1 MPSGKPRKITKD
13 RKNDHIRICLEK
25 DVSYSKE
32 TGFGKLEFR
41 HNALPEI
48 DFGDIDCSCDFL
60 GKKMDFPLMVA
71 AITGG
76 TKKSFGINKNIAMA
90 CESLGLG
97 MGLGSQRAMIE
108 DPGTSYSYQIRHLAP
123 NIPLLGNIGAVQLKE
138 YDVDMIIDA
147 VKQVGAD
154 GIAVHLNSAQEI
166 AQDEGSYNWSGVLD
180 EIKKLAKKAK
190 FPVVAKEVGCGISGE
205 AAKQLVSAGVKAID
219 VSGAGGTS
227 WIRVDSYRSKRYVD
241 NFMEW
246 GIPTAVA
253 LREVAGKVRVPV
265 IASGGIR
272 SGLDV
277 AKAIAMGSSISGLAL
292 PVLRPAT
299 KGWKEVSKY
308 LERIIFE
315 LKVTMFLLGAENLKE
330 LGNRELFE
338 KNI

>member
-1 MPSGKPRKITKD
+1 MPFRKPRGVTRN
-13 RKNDHIRICLEK
+13 RKYDHIRICLEK
-25 DVSYSKE
+25 DVNYRKG
-32 TGFGKLEFR
+32 TGFGNLEFR
-41 HNALPEI
+41 HNALPEM

-60 GKKMDFPLMVA
+60 GKKMDFPLMVT

-76 TKKSFGINKNIAMA
+76 TEKSFRINKNIAMA

-123 NIPLLGNIGAVQLKE
+123 NILLLGNIGAVQLKE
-138 YDVDMIIDA
+138 YDVDVVIDA
-147 VKQVGAD
+147 AKQAGAN

-180 EIKKLAKKAK
+180 EIRKLAKKSK
-190 FPVVAKEVGCGISGE
+190 LPLVAKEVGCGISGE
-205 AAKQLVSAGVKAID
+205 VARQLVSAGVKAID

-227 WIRVDSYRSKRYVD
+227 WIRVDSHRSRRYVN
-241 NFMEW
+241 NFREW

-253 LREVAGKVRVPV
+253 LRDVLSRVRVPV

-272 SGLDV
+272 SGLDA
-277 AKAIAMGSSISGLAL
+277 AKAIAMGASVAGLAL
-292 PVLRPAT
+292 PVLKPAV
-299 KGWKEVSKY
+299 KGWKEVEKY

-315 LKVTMFLLGAENLKE
+315 LKVTMFLMGAENLKE
-330 LGNRELFE
+330 LGKRELFE
-338 KNI
+338 ENI